1 MATIGEY
8 LALVRALPPHGTPLL
23 VERDN
28 PIACLARE
36 NIVRKTLDDF
46 LGGEKSNKKNPT
58 LRGLCDALKLV
69 FGGDEEDRTP
79 DLRIANAALSQLSY
93 IPEK

>member
-8 LALVRALPPHGTPLL
+8 VEIDRPLPHHGMPLL
-23 VERDN
+23 VGLGN

-36 NIVRKTLDDF
+36 NIVRKTLDDYV
-46 LGGEKSNKKNPT
+46 GGEKSNKKTPP

-79 DLRIANAALSQLSY
+79 DLRIANAALSHLSY